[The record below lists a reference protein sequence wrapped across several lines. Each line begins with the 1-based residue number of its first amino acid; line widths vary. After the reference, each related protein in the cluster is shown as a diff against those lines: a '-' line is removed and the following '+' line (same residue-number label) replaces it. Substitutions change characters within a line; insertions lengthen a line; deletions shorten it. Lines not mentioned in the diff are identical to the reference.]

1 MNIPSKV
8 KNITSKVISS
18 FWGTLE
24 QINFDFTFKNGKSV
38 NLTHEVYGK
47 SDGVAILLY
56 NSITKKVV
64 LSKQFRMPVLVAGIN
79 QGYSIKVVGGA
90 IDKNETPEN
99 CAIRETEEEVGYK
112 ISSVKKV
119 TTSFLSPGILKEKVH
134 LFIGEYFDQNKTE
147 NGGGV
152 AAENEEIEMLEISF
166 SKALQM
172 IKNQEIIDARTIILL
187 QYLKIEGIM

>member
-79 QGYSIKVVGGA
+79 QGYSIEVVGGA

-134 LFIGEYFDQNKTE
+134 LFIGEYFDQNNTE

-152 AAENEEIEMLEISF
+152 AAENEEIEVLEISF
-166 SKALQM
+166 EEAFQM
-172 IKNQEIIDARTIILL
+172 IKSQKIIDARTIILL
-187 QYLKIEGIM
+187 QYLKIEGII

>member
-1 MNIPSKV
+1 MNMPSKV

-79 QGYSIKVVGGA
+79 QGYSIEVVGGA

-134 LFIGEYFDQNKTE
+134 LFIGEYFEENKSK

-187 QYLKIEGIM
+187 QYLKIEGII